1 MGGAKKS
8 EAVLFDMKWTVD
20 GLNRVVQAER
30 GELGS
35 GSIATLAEDENW
47 TLTTVGGWALHT
59 LDGDGDGFLTG
70 ADDLDVTGTLN
81 VANELITRVD
91 AAPSPTETYNLPYND
106 RGDLT
111 DDGQAYKYTYDAFGR
126 LRKVH
131 NQSDELVAEY
141 RYNGL
146 GHLIAIHHDTN
157 LDGDVDGDDRW
168 LHLVY
173 DDRWR
178 VVAEHWDDEAKP
190 HAIYVHHAGGVSGSG
205 SYIDELA
212 FRERDADNDTN
223 QVLEERRYYAQ
234 NWRKDVVAM
243 LTHDGA
249 LVEQVR
255 YSSYGVPFG
264 LPAGDTDSDGDF
276 DLDDVNAITGSYDVR
291 KDANLDGVVDVFDI
305 IHAGNMAG
313 GGGFVTTGRDVLGSV
328 ANANRFGYAAYLR
341 DPAAPQWH
349 VRHRVLRSDIGRWL
363 TRDPAGYVDGL
374 SLYEYVGSR
383 GILGI
388 DPYGLQEYF
397 IIGPDGDGGG
407 RQTYPGMPMPKPPPM
422 DWGRLIPDRESVQ
435 TVLDILGCFDPTPTC
450 DGINAAIYASD
461 GQWGQAAISCC
472 AMVPIV
478 GDLAKAPR
486 VGSNF
491 IRRIRGLKPI
501 KDLPPGRVTPARGLD
516 PRYDYWIPDGSGIR
530 RRGTY
535 RQVGPDGKA
544 CLDYDFGHNHGKGDP
559 HKHFWDWLRPKK
571 NRRPGQPIEPSDD
584 VPKPRWWWPTN

>member
-20 GLNRVVQAER
+20 DLNRVVQAER

-59 LDGDGDGFLTG
+59 LDGD
-70 ADDLDVTGTLN
+70 
-81 VANELITRVD
+81 
-91 AAPSPTETYNLPYND
+91 
-106 RGDLT
+106 
-111 DDGQAYKYTYDAFGR
+111 
-126 LRKVH
+126 
-131 NQSDELVAEY
+131 
-141 RYNGL
+141 
-146 GHLIAIHHDTN
+146 
-157 LDGDVDGDDRW
+157 VDGDDRW

-178 VVAEHWDDEAKP
+178 AVAEHWDDEAKP
-190 HAIYVHHAGGVSGSG
+190 HAIYVHHAGGVAGSG

-249 LVEQVR
+249 MVEQVR

-328 ANANRFGYAAYLR
+328 ANANHFGYGVYLR
-341 DPAAPQWH
+341 DPAVPQWH
-349 VRHRVLRSDIGRWL
+349 VRHRVLRSNIGRWL

-374 SLYEYVGSR
+374 SLYEYVGSSAFSYY
-383 GILGI
+383 
-388 DPYGLQEYF
+388 DPYGLGRVRNWLENWWNNTKEGWEGVKEYWLDPSPSQPLPTYAKGCF
-397 IIGPDGDGGG
+397 VLSGACFGAATKGKGARILEVCSIGMGANQVFGGGTGYPLIDEALNSFLLGVGGG
-407 RQTYPGMPMPKPPPM
+407 RV
-422 DWGRLIPDRESVQ
+422 GREGVDYLVRPRPRE
-435 TVLDILGCFDPTPTC
+435 
-450 DGINAAIYASD
+450 
-461 GQWGQAAISCC
+461 
-472 AMVPIV
+472 VPFNV
-478 GDLAKAPR
+478 R
-486 VGSNF
+486 
-491 IRRIRGLKPI
+491 
-501 KDLPPGRVTPARGLD
+501 
-516 PRYDYWIPDGSGIR
+516 
-530 RRGTY
+530 
-535 RQVGPDGKA
+535 
-544 CLDYDFGHNHGKGDP
+544 
-559 HKHFWDWLRPKK
+559 
-571 NRRPGQPIEPSDD
+571 
-584 VPKPRWWWPTN
+584 